1 MSVVSGPSK
10 NVQIHY
16 EALPAEHIEDEMKKF
31 LNFINKNHENAY
43 VKSALAHLWFV
54 IIHPYEDGNGRMARA
69 LAHYCLATENIKPF
83 SISSIIYA
91 NKKDYYEIL
100 EQTTKLKN
108 NLNFDFTTWIKWHLE
123 AVNNAIKQAIS
134 SLKKIKFLSNL
145 RAKALKF
152 YLYLG
157 FL

>member
-1 MSVVSGPSK
+1 MR
-10 NVQIHY
+10 N
-16 EALPAEHIEDEMKKF
+16 F
-31 LNFINKNHENAY
+31 LNFINKNHKNTY

-54 IIHPYEDGNGRMARA
+54 IIHPYEGGNGRMARA
-69 LAHYCLATENIKPF
+69 LAHYCLASESIELF

-100 EQTTKLKN
+100 EQTTKLEN
-108 NLNFDFTTWIKWHLE
+108 NLNFDFTAWIKWHLE
-123 AVNNAIKQAIS
+123 AVNRRHKTSYKLIR
-134 SLKKIKFLSNL
+134 KIKFLSNL

-157 FL
+157 FLRAAL